1 MEIKL
6 HDSVTGLSGSGIQK
20 RPNATGLGA
29 ASESGAGV
37 SPETSLRLT
46 EIKQRLLNESA
57 VDNVKVA
64 KIADAVES
72 GSYRVNPQRVAEMLI
87 DMERI
92 LPDFG

>member
-20 RPNATGLGA
+20 RPNGTGRGA
-29 ASESGAGV
+29 ESESSAGV

-46 EIKQRLLNESA
+46 EIKQRLLSESA
-57 VDNVKVA
+57 IDETKVA

-72 GSYRVNPQRVAEMLI
+72 GSYQVNPQRVAEKLI
-87 DMERI
+87 DMERM
-92 LPDFG
+92 LPDF